1 MTDQQMSLDSFTTNA
16 IIEACRGLKGRRLA
30 AIAQELAE
38 RHEISVKT
46 VYALTRGVRP
56 GRKARA
62 DAGKRSAAVLEN
74 EGLLLVAHAVAE
86 RHVTVEEAV
95 AFAELNG
102 FEIPWSISSVRRWLR
117 EHGLTLRQVQRKV
130 SRTPHRRFE
139 GAYPGHSIQVDFST
153 VQETWLDTETLR
165 TMRIKGVDDNHP
177 NTNPKQRKVWKF
189 VALDDYSRRVW
200 VRFYAPPSGHPS
212 SVEVIDF
219 LLMIFAE
226 SGVPENL
233 YTDRDGLLLCE
244 HLKRFF
250 ALLNPDFKLALDD
263 EMKSLH
269 RAHAPGNPRATGKV
283 ENTHKYI
290 ELKWER
296 QIGLLE
302 KLPTLDELNDT
313 FAANIMAEKNWAVHG
328 TTGEKPMLR
337 WRRSFE
343 PRRIPSADSMA
354 LLKGKE
360 FSGKKA
366 ITVSGRLTLTVPG
379 EGEYQLPLRA
389 PFVDWVGHK
398 VAVVFARDS
407 AFFWVIGL
415 DGKGH
420 EITKQDPLVG
430 TFGEAYVGIEDTTQQ
445 TSLKA
450 LKTKMKERKK
460 AAKESGAE
468 PLRVRAFEAPTQEPA
483 ALVMPRPVETITDL
497 PLMVGPAPEPMPV
510 APVVV
515 NDFRLPETTFGKW
528 EAIERLQADELLP
541 TPLTES
547 DAAWIDRVFADRER
561 ITEPALRTA
570 LAERHAPTTAK
581 LRIA

>member
-1 MTDQQMSLDSFTTNA
+1 MSLDSFTTTA

-30 AIAQELAE
+30 AVAREVAE
-38 RHEISVKT
+38 RHGVSVKT
-46 VYALTRGVRP
+46 VYALTRDVRP
-56 GRKARA
+56 GRKERK

-74 EGLLLVAHAVAE
+74 EGLLLIAHCVAE
-86 RHVTVEEAV
+86 KHLTVYEAIL
-95 AFAELNG
+95 FAERNG
-102 FEIPWSISSVRRWLR
+102 FEIPWSVSSVRRWLR
-117 EHGLTLRQVQRKV
+117 EHGLTLRQVQKRVAK
-130 SRTPHRRFE
+130 TPHRRFE
-139 GAYPGHSIQVDFST
+139 GSYPGHVIQVDFST
-153 VQETWLDTETLR
+153 VQETWIDTETLR

-189 VALDDYSRRVW
+189 VAIDDFSRRVW

-226 SGVPENL
+226 SGVPEYL

-250 ALLNPDFKLALDD
+250 ALVNPEFKLTLDD

-283 ENTHKYI
+283 ENAHKYI

-296 QIGLLE
+296 QIGLLD

-343 PRRIPSADSMA
+343 PRRIPDENTIA

-360 FSGKKA
+360 FSGKRA
-366 ITVSGRLTLTVPG
+366 LSVTGRLTVNVPG
-379 EGEYQLPLRA
+379 EGEFQLPLRA

-398 VAVVFARDS
+398 VAVVFSRD
-407 AFFWVIGL
+407 AAHFWVVGH

-420 EITKQDPLVG
+420 EIVKQAPAVG

-445 TSLKA
+445 TSLKT
-450 LKTKMKERKK
+450 LKAKMKERKK

-468 PLRVRAFEAPTQEPA
+468 PLRVRAFEAPTQESA
-483 ALVMPRPVETITDL
+483 ALVMPRPVEPITDL
-497 PLMVGPAPEPMPV
+497 PLMVGAAPV
-510 APVVV
+510 ASVPTPSLPIANELRVV
-515 NDFRLPETTFGKW
+515 EATYGKW
-528 EAIERLQADELLP
+528 QAVEWFQAEEKLP
-541 TPLTES
+541 VPLTEE
-547 DAAWIDRVFADRER
+547 DAAWIDVVFADRER
-561 ITEPALRTA
+561 LTETELRDA
-570 LAERHAPTTAK
+570 LAARQAPKPAK
-581 LRIA
+581 LVRIA